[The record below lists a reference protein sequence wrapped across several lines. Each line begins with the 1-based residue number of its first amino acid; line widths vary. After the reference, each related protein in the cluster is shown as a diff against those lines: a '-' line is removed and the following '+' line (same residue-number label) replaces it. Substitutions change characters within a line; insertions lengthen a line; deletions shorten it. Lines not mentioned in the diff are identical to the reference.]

1 MIAAAPVVPEA
12 GILACSLAVAGAFV
26 LRQPRAR
33 ALCVLAALA
42 LTPLLLIGDLWDS
55 PQIES
60 LRDRPAVSLAG
71 LGGGLAATAGL
82 AMLFLRRP
90 HAFPVL
96 VVAALPFRVPV
107 EAAGDTFN
115 LLVPLYLVVGAGA
128 LAYAWRRL
136 HDGARPERDPG
147 PVELALLF
155 MVVLYVVQAAYST
168 DFDKALENVVFFYV
182 PFALLLKLL
191 STIDWTLR
199 LLRTCLAVATGLAVV
214 FVSIGFWEYGTR
226 QLLLNPDVLEANLFK
241 DYFRVNSLFFD
252 PNIYGRFLAIVMIAV
267 GGVLLWAGRRRDA
280 LWAAALLALLWAG
293 LLLTFSQSSF
303 ASLLVG
309 LGALGLLRWRARPLR
324 LAGGAVLLGIV
335 AAALAVSGAL
345 NFDPFREGALDRA
358 TSGRVELLESGLS
371 MFWERPLQGFGSGS
385 YNERFVEREQVSE
398 ERADAASHTIPVT
411 VAAEQGVIGLFSYAL
426 VLYAAGMVLLRGLG
440 RLRERARPP
449 WWLVGRAI
457 LAAAFAALIAHTLT
471 YAAFLEDPLTWALLG
486 IALGLAAEGP
496 APVTAAERAAE
507 RVRARA
513 GRAPVG
519 PG

>member
-1 MIAAAPVVPEA
+1 M
-12 GILACSLAVAGAFV
+12 AGAFA
-26 LRQPRAR
+26 LREPRAR
-33 ALCVLAALA
+33 ALCVLVALA
-42 LTPLLLIGDLWDS
+42 LTPLLLVGDLWDS
-55 PQIES
+55 PQVES
-60 LRDRPAVSLAG
+60 LRDRPAVSLAALAAG
-71 LGGGLAATAGL
+71 LVATGGLAA
-82 AMLFLRRP
+82 LFLRRP

-96 VVAALPFRVPV
+96 AVAALPFRVPV

-115 LLVPLYLVVGAGA
+115 LLVPLYVVVGAGA

-136 HDGARPERDPG
+136 RDGVPPEREPG
-147 PVELALLF
+147 AVELALLF
-155 MVVLYVVQAAYST
+155 MVALYTVQAAYST

-191 STIDWTLR
+191 STIDWTAR
-199 LLRTCLAVATGLAVV
+199 LLRACLGVAVGLAVV

-267 GGVLLWAGRRRDA
+267 AGVLLWTERRRDA

-309 LGALGLLRWRARPLR
+309 LGVLGLLRWRARPLQ
-324 LAGGAVLLGIV
+324 LAASAALLGVV
-335 AAALAVSGAL
+335 ATALAVSGAL
-345 NFDPFREGALDRA
+345 NFDPFEEGSLDRA
-358 TSGRVELLESGLS
+358 TSGRVELLENGLS

-385 YNERFVEREQVSE
+385 YNERFVERENVSE

-411 VAAEQGVIGLFSYAL
+411 VAAEQGIIGLFSYAL
-426 VLYAAGMVLLRGLG
+426 VLYAAAAVLFRGLG
-440 RLRERARPP
+440 QLRDRGPPP

-457 LAAAFAALIAHTLT
+457 LAAGFAALVFHTLA

-486 IALGLAAEGP
+486 IALGLAAEGSVP
-496 APVTAAERAAE
+496 STAAERAAA
-507 RVRARA
+507 RMRASA
-513 GRAPVG
+513 SS
-519 PG
+519 